1 MAKFVTIS
9 ENANI
14 FHDPFSGVTIAK
26 GEVKELA
33 LSQLASKRVRTALAS
48 GHLVYAEPEPP
59 VKEGEKKVEPTV
71 EELESKFLELASTEE
86 GKAKLVKSFNLDQLK
101 ALATH
106 YGFELEATDTKA
118 SLVESILSELS

>member
-1 MAKFVTIS
+1 MAKFVTVS

-14 FHDPFSGVTIAK
+14 FHDPFSGLTIAK

-48 GHLVYAEPEPP
+48 GHLVYAEPTL
-59 VKEGEKKVEPTV
+59 KEGEKKIEPTV

-101 ALATH
+101 VLATH

>member
-1 MAKFVTIS
+1 MAKFVTVS

-14 FHDPFSGVTIAK
+14 FHDPFSGLTIAR

-48 GHLVYAEPEPP
+48 GHLVYAEPP
-59 VKEGEKKVEPTV
+59 VKEGEKKAEVTV
-71 EELESKFLELASTEE
+71 EELEGKFLELASTEE

>member
-1 MAKFVTIS
+1 M
-9 ENANI
+9 
-14 FHDPFSGVTIAK
+14 
-26 GEVKELA
+26 A

-48 GHLVYAEPEPP
+48 GHLVYAEPP
-59 VKEGEKKVEPTV
+59 VKEGEKKPEPTV